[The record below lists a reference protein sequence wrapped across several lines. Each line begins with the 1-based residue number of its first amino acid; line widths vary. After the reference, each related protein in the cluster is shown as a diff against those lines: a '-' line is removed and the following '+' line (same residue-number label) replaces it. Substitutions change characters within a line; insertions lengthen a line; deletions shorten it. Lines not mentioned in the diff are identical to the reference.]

1 MRAARSL
8 VPRPDR
14 RRRSPSV
21 GRRVVAGLIAV
32 ALITAACDGS
42 DTGAPAAGPAADSNS
57 DEPMEDT
64 MPSDPTNSSEPV
76 TPRPDPTR
84 EDGAEESIDD
94 GAACSPP
101 AGNTP
106 WYDSIVAFEHHDSG
120 RTHTF
125 PCATFSGSI
134 DGPNVVEAMVSPIAY
149 PTVYNAVHLEPGE
162 AFLYGGGYGD
172 NPNAEGHFVARVDP
186 VTLDETW
193 RTELF
198 DAASRPDVWVYPGVI
213 AALDDG
219 FVYAIHGTNFT
230 RLDPA
235 TGAVLAQLELPTEGD
250 RADAAYNGFTGLTDG
265 SIVAKTVH
273 RQAGCTEQGFPAFL
287 RCPDPLAVP
296 ASTIVVIDPATMT
309 VLDTTV
315 ADEFLGGRIT
325 ATARNGRDYVYL
337 TGSSTAFR
345 YEWDGKN
352 LRLDDTWTPPPFL
365 LDGQTTASAVAVL
378 GDHVVFQTNAVPSTT
393 PMSVVAI
400 DQDDATLT
408 RLEPF
413 AGEDAAFSWLPA
425 KLSVD
430 PDNGIAYAMDGAV
443 GKAGAWRI
451 DPTTG
456 TFEELWIVDQ
466 VTMNFSTL
474 VGPADERV
482 FIATDF
488 AGVDPDLV
496 DRNPL
501 ALALATGEQVVF
513 RNAATGEEL
522 ARSGTLPRMS
532 TGALVTP
539 APGGDVLYFGL
550 DGDVVRLH
558 VEPAAD

>member
-1 MRAARSL
+1 M
-8 VPRPDR
+8 
-14 RRRSPSV
+14 
-21 GRRVVAGLIAV
+21 
-32 ALITAACDGS
+32 ITTACD
-42 DTGAPAAGPAADSNS
+42 DKATDAPAAEPAADPIS
-57 DEPMEDT
+57 DEPMEDA
-64 MPSDPTNSSEPV
+64 MPSVPTSSSNPV
-76 TPRPDPTR
+76 TPPT
-84 EDGAEESIDD
+84 DAPHDDAAGESIDE
-94 GAACSPP
+94 GAACSTPDDN
-101 AGNTP
+101 AP

-125 PCATFSGSI
+125 PCASFSGST
-134 DGPNVVEAMVSPIAY
+134 DGPNVVEALASPIRY
-149 PTVYNAVHLEPGE
+149 PTVYNAVYLKPDE
-162 AFLYGGGYGD
+162 AFFYGGGYGD

-198 DAASRPDVWVYPGVI
+198 DAASQPDVWVYPGVI

-219 FVYAIHGTNFT
+219 FVYAIHGTSFT

-273 RQAGCTEQGFPAFL
+273 RQSGCPEQGFRAFL

-296 ASTIVVIDPATMT
+296 PSTIVVIDPAAMT

-315 ADEFLGGRIT
+315 ADETLGGRIT
-325 ATARNGRDYVYL
+325 AATRDGREYVYL
-337 TGSSTAFR
+337 TGETEAFR
-345 YEWDGKN
+345 YEWDGQN
-352 LRLDDTWTPPPFL
+352 LRLDNTWTPPPFL
-365 LDGQTTASAVAVL
+365 LDGQMTPSAVAVV
-378 GDHVVFQTNAVPSTT
+378 GDHVVFQTNAVPSST

-400 DQDDATLT
+400 NQDDATLT

-425 KLSVD
+425 MLTVD
-430 PDNGIAYAMDGAV
+430 PDNGIVYAMDGAV

-466 VTMNFSTL
+466 VTLNFSTL

-488 AGVDPDLV
+488 VGVDPDQV

-501 ALALATGEQVVF
+501 ALALASGEQVVF
-513 RNAATGEEL
+513 RDAATGFEL
-522 ARSGTLPRMS
+522 ARSGALPRMT

-539 APGGDVLYFGL
+539 ASGGDVLYFGL

-558 VEPAAD
+558 VEPAGD